1 MNTSESID
9 VLILIALSEE
19 ARVFHRD
26 GFHPLREQ
34 PSLESFPYH
43 SFEYIDSGNHWRKG
57 ILVIAGEVGPKIRD
71 AAILFAQRFSP
82 KLVLNVGIS
91 GRIKDARV
99 GDVVA
104 PTFLNVI
111 DYRSAAQ
118 DDDEGGYTFLAGG
131 KPALVSSVVSSV
143 VNSVSFQD
151 ANKLSDIFSY
161 AIEQGLKLTALE
173 IKKLKEWQEK
183 DALAKTPTVVPG
195 PFAISNMLIKS
206 DRFKE
211 FVLKKQD
218 RNYVAA
224 DMESGL
230 IADGL
235 TSLSEPPP
243 FYAIRA
249 ISDPATTQKAEY
261 DAVGN
266 GVIRQWA
273 MANARQTVSLLLSE
287 PRLFGA
293 EQASLAKANSVLS
306 GDYRSDYP
314 GQRIVGSIQST
325 DFNDRFA
332 NLELN
337 VSTSRSSIKTPAP
350 VKFSEFAN
358 SISQK
363 LRNGKFLVQGRGG
376 GGKSAALK
384 AIQLTLSAMPLPP
397 ETVFLNVR
405 KVCTEGKVSSI
416 KAALR
421 ERIDRDAPTLLSSN
435 KNVVVFM
442 DELYGYDDEQPVFDE
457 IHALLSIHQPT
468 LVLAFGL
475 DHYEVIS
482 VANDYNKQ
490 PYLYDMSFDQIVDLK
505 AISIHDDQPALAV
518 IAGIMKTSG
527 SDISESPENVLAA
540 LRSLGFPY
548 LNHFVVSIY
557 LSNVGKVAFS
567 KFENNTQFV
576 LRSMENLYSEVFGRT
591 QDPPFNYLCVEALR
605 SYCRDLARPK
615 TTPERKKIQDR
626 YSSTF
631 AHFPRIVQTA
641 FIAQAV
647 VFILGEYNKN
657 GGAIFKS
664 LRIEERSF
672 LSLVFANDVNNAVK
686 DLLGDPRVEDAVL
699 SSAKKIMGTLEPPGL
714 SYALYLFGRA
724 RSGKGKRQ
732 AKAAFEDIAPHL
744 ADPATMPRE
753 EQSKKFWRLARRSL
767 YISRSLSEDREAT
780 DSYISYVLTDPYEDG
795 LNRSFHL
802 EYYRDHN
809 GTGMTVELELED
821 KGESW
826 GRTRRILGGRI
837 QKAVKDGTNV
847 EYDRICVLT
856 YFSLVRY
863 RHELGKLAQTEREHE
878 LKLASELLKS
888 KLNLGD
894 QLRAFLVMVENA
906 LSKDRYSS
914 IDAII
919 ELFALK
925 TIPRI
930 GWVERN
936 IGPKGDVVESVASH
950 VLGAMLLAELLV
962 DRIMP
967 PVTPDERNQVIRLL
981 LYHDLAEAYIGDYK
995 SNDGEAKSKEGPAIQ
1010 RIAALATYSLL
1021 PRLSEVAVQWKRFE
1035 FATDADR
1042 CGILA
1047 RDFDKLDAV
1056 FQAFFYRDRFP
1067 SSDNRR
1073 QFISDNKDR
1082 ISTLLLR
1089 EIAEEIFRRTEQ
1101 PSS

>member
-1 MNTSESID
+1 MSKSESID

-19 ARVFHRD
+19 ARIFHRE

-34 PSLESFPYH
+34 PNLESFPFH
-43 SFEYIDSGNHWRKG
+43 TFEYIDSGNHWRKG
-57 ILVIAGEVGPKIRD
+57 ILVVAGEVGPKIRD
-71 AAILFAQRFSP
+71 AALLFAQRFSP

-104 PTFLNVI
+104 PTFLNVV

-131 KPALVSSVVSSV
+131 KPALVSSVVSGI
-143 VNSVSFQD
+143 VNSVTFQD
-151 ANKLSDIFSY
+151 ANKLPDIFSF
-161 AIEQGLKLTALE
+161 AKDRGFALAEQDIRKLRN
-173 IKKLKEWQEK
+173 WQEK
-183 DALAKTPTVVPG
+183 DALAKTPIVVPG

-235 TSLSEPPP
+235 TSLKEPPP

-266 GVIRQWA
+266 GLIRQWA
-273 MANARQTVSLLLSE
+273 IGNARQTVNLLLGE
-287 PRLFGA
+287 PKLFGA

-306 GDYRSDYP
+306 GDYLSDYP
-314 GQRIVGSIQST
+314 GQRIVGSIPPS
-325 DFNDRFA
+325 DFDDRFA

-337 VSTSRSSIKTPAP
+337 VSAPRGSIKSPSP
-350 VKFSEFAN
+350 IKFSEFAGLV
-358 SISQK
+358 SRK
-363 LRNGKFLVQGRGG
+363 TRNGNFLVQGGGG

-384 AIQLTLSAMPLPP
+384 AIQLALNTMTPPP

-405 KVCTEGKVSSI
+405 KVCADAKASSI
-416 KAALR
+416 KLALR
-421 ERIDRDAPTLLSSN
+421 ERIDRDAPTLLGSKKS
-435 KNVVVFM
+435 VVVFL
-442 DELYGYDDEQPVFDE
+442 DELYGHNDEQPVLDE
-457 IHALLSIHQPT
+457 IRTLLSAHEPT

-475 DHYEVIS
+475 DHYEFIS
-482 VANDYNKQ
+482 VANDYNKE
-490 PYLYDMSFDQIVDLK
+490 PYLYDISFDQIVDLK
-505 AISIHDDQPALAV
+505 AVSIHDDQPALAV
-518 IAGIMKTSG
+518 ISGIMKTSG
-527 SDISESPENVLAA
+527 SDISESPENVLTA
-540 LRSLGFPY
+540 LRRLGFPY

-557 LSNVGKVAFS
+557 INNAGKVAFR
-567 KFENNTQFV
+567 KLENNTHFV
-576 LRSMENLYSEVFGRT
+576 LRSMENLYSEVYGRT
-591 QDPPFNYLCVEALR
+591 QDPPFNHLCVEALR
-605 SYCRDLARPK
+605 SYRRDLVRTKITA
-615 TTPERKKIQDR
+615 ERKKIQDR
-626 YSSTF
+626 YSMSF

-647 VFILGEYNKN
+647 IFVLGEYNKN
-657 GGAIFKS
+657 GSAIFKS
-664 LRIEERSF
+664 LGIDERAF

-686 DLLGDPRVEDAVL
+686 DLLSDPRVEDAVL
-699 SSAKKIMGTLEPPGL
+699 SSAKRILGTLDPPGL

-732 AKAAFEDIAPHL
+732 AKAAFDDVAPHL
-744 ADPATMPRE
+744 VDRAAMPRD

-780 DSYISYVLTDPYEDG
+780 DSYISDVLTDPYEDG

-809 GTGMTVELELED
+809 GTGITVELELED
-821 KGESW
+821 KGGNW
-826 GRTRRILGGRI
+826 GRTRRVLGGKIADAIRGG
-837 QKAVKDGTNV
+837 ANV

-863 RHELGKLAQTEREHE
+863 RHEIGKLPAAEREQE
-878 LKLASELLKS
+878 LQLAARLLKS

-906 LSKDRYSS
+906 LSSDRYSS

-925 TIPRI
+925 AIPRI

-936 IGPKGDVVESVASH
+936 IGANGQVVESVASH
-950 VLGAMLLAELLV
+950 VFGAMLLAELLI
-962 DRIMP
+962 DRVTP
-967 PVTPDERNQVIRLL
+967 PVTDDERNQIVRLL
-981 LYHDLAEAYIGDYK
+981 LYHDLAEAYIGDYEP
-995 SNDGEAKSKEGPAIQ
+995 NDGETKSKEGPAIQ
-1010 RIAALATYSLL
+1010 RIATLATYRYL
-1021 PRLSEVAVQWKRFE
+1021 PRLSEIAGQWKRFE
-1035 FATDADR
+1035 FATAPDR
-1042 CGILA
+1042 CGTLA

-1056 FQAFFYRDRFP
+1056 FQAFIYRGRFP
-1067 SSDNRR
+1067 SPDNRR
-1073 QFISDNKDR
+1073 EFISDNKDM
-1082 ISTLLLR
+1082 ISTLPLR
-1089 EIAEEIFRRTEQ
+1089 DIAEEIFRRTEA
-1101 PSS
+1101 

>member
-1 MNTSESID
+1 MNETASID

-19 ARVFHRD
+19 ARIFHRE
-26 GFHPLREQ
+26 GFHPLRAQ
-34 PSLESFPYH
+34 LDLESFPYH
-43 SFEYIDSGNHWRKG
+43 SFEYIDAGDNWRKG
-57 ILVIAGEVGPKIRD
+57 ILVVAGEVGPKIRD
-71 AAILFAQRFSP
+71 AALLFSQRFSP

-118 DDDEGGYTFLAGG
+118 DDDEGSYTFLAGG
-131 KPALVSSVVSSV
+131 KPALVSTVVSGV
-143 VNSVSFQD
+143 VNSVNFQD
-151 ANKLSDIFSY
+151 ANKLPDIFSF
-161 AIEQGLKLTALE
+161 AKDQGLKLTEPE
-173 IKKLKEWQEK
+173 IKKLKGWQDK
-183 DALAKTPTVVPG
+183 DALAKTPVVVPG

-235 TSLSEPPP
+235 TSLNEPPP

-261 DAVGN
+261 DVVGN

-273 MANARQTVSLLLSE
+273 MGNVRQTVLLLLCE
-287 PRLFGA
+287 PKLFGT

-306 GDYRSDYP
+306 GDYLSDYP
-314 GQRIVGSIQST
+314 GQRILGSVVPS
-325 DFNDRFA
+325 DFDDRFA

-337 VSTSRSSIKTPAP
+337 VSASRSSTKSPTPI
-350 VKFSEFAN
+350 KFSEFA
-358 SISQK
+358 SAISRK
-363 LRNGKFLVQGRGG
+363 LRNGRFLVQGRGG

-384 AIQLTLSAMPLPP
+384 AIQLALSAVPVPP

-405 KVCTEGKVSSI
+405 KVCADAKKTSSMKV
-416 KAALR
+416 ALR
-421 ERIDRDAPTLLSSN
+421 QRIDRDAPNLLGTN
-435 KNVVVFM
+435 KNVVVFL
-442 DELYGYDDEQPVFDE
+442 DELYGHDDEQPVFDE
-457 IHALLSIHQPT
+457 IRTLLATHDPT
-468 LVLAFGL
+468 LVLAFGR
-475 DHYEVIS
+475 DHYEFLS
-482 VANDYNKQ
+482 VAHDYNKE
-490 PYLYDMSFDQIVDLK
+490 PYLYDMSFDQVVDLK
-505 AISIHDDQPALAV
+505 SISIHDDQIALAV
-518 IAGIMKTSG
+518 VSGIMKTSG
-527 SDISESPENVLAA
+527 TDISESPEGILAA
-540 LRSLGFPY
+540 LRKLGFPY

-557 LSNVGKVAFS
+557 VNNAGKVAFR
-567 KFENNTQFV
+567 KLENSTQFV

-591 QDPPFNYLCVEALR
+591 QDPPFSHLCVEALR
-605 SYCRDLARPK
+605 SYCRGLARPK
-615 TTPERKKIQDR
+615 MTAERKKIQDR
-626 YSSTF
+626 YLNSF

-657 GGAIFKS
+657 GGAIFRS
-664 LRIEERSF
+664 LGIDEHAF

-686 DLLGDPRVEDAVL
+686 DLLVDSRVEESVL
-699 SSAKKIMGTLEPPGL
+699 ASAKKILSTLDPPGL

-724 RSGKGKRQ
+724 RSGKGQRQ
-732 AKAAFEDIAPHL
+732 AKAAFDDVAPHL
-744 ADPATMPRE
+744 VDPTTMPQD

-767 YISRSLSEDREAT
+767 HISRSFREDREAT
-780 DSYISYVLTDPYEDG
+780 DSYISDVLTDPYEDG

-821 KGESW
+821 KGEGW
-826 GRTRRILGGRI
+826 ARTRRVLGGRI
-837 QKAVKDGTNV
+837 QDALKDGAHV
-847 EYDRICVLT
+847 EYDRICILT

-863 RHELGKLAQTEREHE
+863 RHELGKLLPAEQERE
-878 LKLASELLKS
+878 LQLARDLLKS
-888 KLNLGD
+888 KLDLGD
-894 QLRAFLVMVENA
+894 HLRAFLVMVEHA

-914 IDAII
+914 IDAIV

-925 TIPRI
+925 AIPRI

-936 IGPKGDVVESVASH
+936 IGPTGDAVESVASH
-950 VLGAMLLAELLV
+950 IFGAMLLAELLI
-962 DRIMP
+962 DRVMP

-995 SNDGEAKSKEGPAIQ
+995 PKDGEAKSKEGPAIQ
-1010 RIAALATYSLL
+1010 RIAALATYRLL
-1021 PRLSEVAVQWKRFE
+1021 PRLSEAEIQWKRFE
-1035 FATDADR
+1035 FATDSER

-1056 FQAFFYRDRFP
+1056 FQAFLYRDRFP
-1067 SSDNRR
+1067 SPDNRR
-1073 QFISDNKDR
+1073 EFISDNKDK
-1082 ISTLLLR
+1082 ILTLPLR

-1101 PSS
+1101 A